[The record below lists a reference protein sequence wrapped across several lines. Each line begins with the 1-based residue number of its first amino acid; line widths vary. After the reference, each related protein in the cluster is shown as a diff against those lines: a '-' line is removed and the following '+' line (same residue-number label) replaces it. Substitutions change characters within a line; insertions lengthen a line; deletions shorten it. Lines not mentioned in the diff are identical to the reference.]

1 MERGQTMCSLP
12 IKIAIVTP
20 GVFPIPSG
28 TSSSVEMVVYQ
39 TAKQLAK
46 RMGVYVLGRK
56 TLNQPSYEVK
66 EGVHYVRVRYGKPAS
81 YLVEISQQI
90 KRLKPTVIQ
99 VENRP
104 RFVRYLRRRHPG
116 VKISLMLHSTSFI
129 TMPHISIRELSACL
143 RDANVI
149 VVNSDFLKRTLQRK
163 VPSSSHKIMTQHLGV
178 DLSQFISRWTPEGS
192 QSRMNMLKE
201 LGYEDKKIILFV
213 GRLIPKKGVHHLLD
227 TMMQVVQAEPNAILL
242 IVGSAFYGKDAQTDY
257 VRKLHRMGG
266 SMPQYVRFIPYV
278 AHNEIAKWYQLADVV
293 AVPSAPNE
301 AFGLVN
307 VEAMA
312 TAVPV
317 VATRSGGIQEIVD
330 HGTTG
335 YLIDSNHITEEL
347 PRYLLRLLGDA
358 ELRRVMGE
366 QGLQRVRHMFTW
378 RHSAEQWYERYR
390 SLRNKNRT

>member
-1 MERGQTMCSLP
+1 MCSLP
-12 IKIAIVTP
+12 IKVAIVTP
-20 GVFPIPSG
+20 GTFPIPSG
-28 TSSSVEMVVYQ
+28 TSSSVEMVVYH
-39 TAKQLAK
+39 TAKQLVK
-46 RMGVYVLGRK
+46 HMGVYVLGRK
-56 TLNQPSYEVK
+56 TLHQPSREMK
-66 EGVHYVRVRYGKPAS
+66 EGVHYLRVRYEKPAS
-81 YLVEISQQI
+81 YIERVSQQI
-90 KRLKPTVIQ
+90 NLVKPAFIQ

-104 RFVRYLRRRHPG
+104 RFVRYLRRKHPG

-129 TMPHISIRELSACL
+129 SGPHISVRELSACL
-143 RDANVI
+143 RAANII
-149 VVNSDFLKRTLQRK
+149 VVNSDFLKRLIQRK
-163 VPSSSHKIMTQHLGV
+163 VPSCSHKIVTQHLGA
-178 DLSQFISRWTPEGS
+178 DLTQFTSKWTPEGS
-192 QSRMNMLKE
+192 ASGMALLKE

-227 TMMQVVQAEPNAILL
+227 AMLQVVQTEPNAILL
-242 IVGSAFYGKDAQTDY
+242 IVGSAYYGKEAQTDY
-257 VRKLHRMGG
+257 VRKLHRMGS

-278 AHNEIAKWYQLADVV
+278 SHNDIAKWYQSADIV

-312 TAVPV
+312 TGVPV
-317 VATRSGGIQEIVD
+317 VATRSGGIQEVVD

-335 YLIDSNHITEEL
+335 YLVDSNQIAEEL

-378 RHSAEQWYERYR
+378 ERSAEQWFERYQSMR
-390 SLRNKNRT
+390 RRTPR